1 MIRVPFWISW
11 AAKSPL
17 SVIRDVP
24 TQTRMLLHVSR
35 CFLIQHSLRIRT
47 QRSAPLG
54 FLHRPYR
61 RFLPF
66 RRLLRGC
73 RGGRFSL
80 EGSRRFL
87 EALAKRTDHTCHVLQ
102 YIPKHPRSFTYMG
115 ETPMSFGP
123 AHLGY
128 SLLRARLRCQRRII
142 RCACVSGIPR
152 SCSSSSAG
160 GLRGCLR
167 TQYQSTMSK

>member
-1 MIRVPFWISW
+1 MSRMPFLISW
-11 AAKSPL
+11 GANSP
-17 SVIRDVP
+17 SPAIRDVP
-24 TQTRMLLHVSR
+24 TQTRIFIHVSR
-35 CFLIQHSLRIRT
+35 CLLIQHSRRIRK
-47 QRSAPLG
+47 QRSSLRG

-61 RFLPF
+61 RLLPF

-73 RGGRFSL
+73 RGGLFSL

-87 EALAKRTDHTCHVLQ
+87 EAVAKRTDYACHVLH
-102 YIPKHPRSFTYMG
+102 YMPKHPRSFTCMG

-167 TQYQSTMSK
+167 TKYQSTMSK